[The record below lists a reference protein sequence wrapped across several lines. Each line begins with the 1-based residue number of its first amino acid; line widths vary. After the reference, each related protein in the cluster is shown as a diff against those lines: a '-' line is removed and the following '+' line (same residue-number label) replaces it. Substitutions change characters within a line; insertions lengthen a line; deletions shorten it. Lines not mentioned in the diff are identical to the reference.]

1 MSTIDLTDAQ
11 LAALA
16 HVRAAAA
23 SEREA
28 ALRRCEAV
36 LGAQAR
42 APELAA
48 AIATHGRITL
58 NFHPDRLLADGRT
71 VARALAEDRLYRNQF
86 ETRISSGSRTAFAGG
101 ERDRWEEKL
110 FGGAYQREA
119 VAPRERPKY
128 GALDLLGHPD
138 GAAPRFGSCHLR
150 LRPELALRSTF
161 CFGDS
166 HLGPRDVGTSDE
178 LAGVLAGLLAA
189 VRDTGV
195 ALGRAGVDVAALC
208 SRILAGP
215 PTLAAEHGRSLDDY
229 IEAQVHGEVR
239 VPDDIEAIVADPSFR
254 GTEIER
260 ELARLGAPLV
270 WHAGFELAVDEVPAE
285 LRGPRIPLFARRVA
299 GMFAADRVD
308 AALIG
313 RAAASLHR
321 EPGTWQDWAGFEDTL
336 QHIKQLWHVL
346 VHLGRAAG
354 R

>member
-1 MSTIDLTDAQ
+1 MSTTDLTDAQ

-16 HVRAAAA
+16 HVRATAA

-28 ALRRCEAV
+28 ALRRCDEV
-36 LGAQAR
+36 LPGGR
-42 APELAA
+42 SPDELAA
-48 AIATHGRITL
+48 AIAGHGRITL
-58 NFHPDRLLADGRT
+58 NFHPDRLIADGRT
-71 VARALAEDRLYRNQF
+71 VAQALADEGVYRNQF

-101 ERDRWEEKL
+101 ERDRWEHKL
-110 FGGAYQREA
+110 FGGAYQRA
-119 VAPRERPKY
+119 GVAARERPKY

-150 LRPELALRSTF
+150 LRPEVTRRSTF

-166 HLGPRDVGTSDE
+166 HLGPRDTGTIDA
-178 LAGVLAGLLAA
+178 LAAVLAGLLEA

-195 ALGRAGVDVAALC
+195 ALGRAGIDVAGLC
-208 SRILAGP
+208 ARLVAGP
-215 PTLAAEHGRSLDDY
+215 ATAPQHGRSLDDY

-239 VPDDIEAIVADPSFR
+239 VPRDVEAIVADPSFR

-260 ELARLGAPLV
+260 ELRRLGAPLV
-270 WHAGFELAVDEVPAE
+270 WHAGFELGVDEVPAE
-285 LRGPRIPLFARRVA
+285 FRGPQIPPFARRVA

-321 EPGTWQDWAGFEDTL
+321 EPGAWQDWASAEDTL
-336 QHIKQLWHVL
+336 QHLKQLWHVL